1 MSGKAAKITLTEE
14 QQSILQQIYRS
25 RTAPRRL
32 VQRVGIILLAF
43 AGWFN
48 ADFRSPLSTNIFC
61 GWSRDIPGFFGFSWV
76 EC

>member
-1 MSGKAAKITLTEE
+1 MSFNAIKSLLFG
-14 QQSILQQIYRS
+14 
-25 RTAPRRL
+25 
-32 VQRVGIILLAF
+32 VGLLLIAVIGAQAHATPQF
-43 AGWFN
+43 KFKFGSFGSGDGQFN